1 MGIRLWQAVS
11 PAKTKL
17 GSLPAKYAEPSLAQS
32 DLLCVFLPVVF
43 YRGCKKRSP
52 GSPVAAF
59 SIQLYPKNRS
69 QPSLKKRSQLG
80 YCTWHSQA
88 NIAQGQRLGCR
99 FPQTKA
105 PGCRKKHDGFTP
117 GAALCA
123 LCLPLLPGAALRDP
137 PGCGLGLAS
146 SHPLP
151 WLFLGF

>member
-17 GSLPAKYAEPSLAQS
+17 SLPAKYAEPSLAQS

-69 QPSLKKRSQLG
+69 QPSLKKTIAIRLLHLPFPGPYCASGTKTWVPIPPNQGAGLPQKKRRLHARCGAMRIMPTASPRSRPSRSSRLWLG
-80 YCTWHSQA
+80 TC
-88 NIAQGQRLGCR
+88 
-99 FPQTKA
+99 
-105 PGCRKKHDGFTP
+105 
-117 GAALCA
+117 
-123 LCLPLLPGAALRDP
+123 
-137 PGCGLGLAS
+137 
-146 SHPLP
+146 
-151 WLFLGF
+151 